1 MSSTDEDSD
10 SQTSQTSQ
18 PPAQPPATDDQ
29 PPDDQTP
36 GPCKLNNYDLKQT
49 INRFDSTL
57 YSD

>member
-10 SQTSQTSQ
+10 SRPPSQ
-18 PPAQPPATDDQ
+18 PPTDDQ
-29 PPDDQTP
+29 PPPDDQTP
-36 GPCKLNNYDLKQT
+36 GPCKLNNYDLKRT